1 MTPGTI
7 SVDIIDDYLY
17 IHWIYIR
24 SEDPE
29 IYTPIITGAFEKYIK
44 NYRMNGYLNI
54 LLYVQIALSGICLYR
69 IIRGPTIPDRMVGI
83 DIFGILV
90 VGICAII
97 SIQTERSF
105 ILDIGIAWIILSF
118 LGTLTLA
125 KYLTGKKLN
134 E

>member
-1 MTPGTI
+1 M
-7 SVDIIDDYLY
+7 S
-17 IHWIYIR
+17 
-24 SEDPE
+24 
-29 IYTPIITGAFEKYIK
+29 
-44 NYRMNGYLNI
+44 GYLNI

-69 IIRGPTIPDRMVGI
+69 IIRGPTIPDRMVGV

>member
-1 MTPGTI
+1 
-7 SVDIIDDYLY
+7 
-17 IHWIYIR
+17 
-24 SEDPE
+24 
-29 IYTPIITGAFEKYIK
+29 
-44 NYRMNGYLNI
+44 MNSWLNI
-54 LLYVQIALSGICLYR
+54 LLWIQIGLSGICMYR
-69 IIRGPTIPDRMVGI
+69 ILRGPTIPDRMVGA

-97 SIQTERSF
+97 SIQTERSY

-118 LGTLTLA
+118 IGTLTLA

>member
-1 MTPGTI
+1 M
-7 SVDIIDDYLY
+7 S
-17 IHWIYIR
+17 
-24 SEDPE
+24 
-29 IYTPIITGAFEKYIK
+29 
-44 NYRMNGYLNI
+44 NYLNI
-54 LLYVQIALSGICLYR
+54 LLYAQIGLSVICMYR
-69 IIRGPTIPDRMVGI
+69 IIRGPTIPDRMVGV

-118 LGTLTLA
+118 IGTLTLA

>member
-1 MTPGTI
+1 M
-7 SVDIIDDYLY
+7 SN
-17 IHWIYIR
+17 W
-24 SEDPE
+24 
-29 IYTPIITGAFEKYIK
+29 
-44 NYRMNGYLNI
+44 LNF
-54 LLYVQIALSGICLYR
+54 LLYFQIGLSAICLYR
-69 IIRGPTIPDRMVGI
+69 IIRGPTIPDRMVGV

-90 VGICAII
+90 VGVCAII

-118 LGTLTLA
+118 IGTLTLA

>member
-1 MTPGTI
+1 MI
-7 SVDIIDDYLY
+7 DYL
-17 IHWIYIR
+17 
-24 SEDPE
+24 S
-29 IYTPIITGAFEKYIK
+29 
-44 NYRMNGYLNI
+44 I
-54 LLYVQIALSGICLYR
+54 LLYVQIGLASVCLYR
-69 IIRGPTIPDRMVGI
+69 IIKGPTIPDRMVGI

-97 SIQTERSF
+97 SVQTEKSF

-118 LGTLTLA
+118 IGTLTLA

>member
-1 MTPGTI
+1 MST
-7 SVDIIDDYLY
+7 
-17 IHWIYIR
+17 W
-24 SEDPE
+24 
-29 IYTPIITGAFEKYIK
+29 
-44 NYRMNGYLNI
+44 LNI
-54 LLYVQIALSGICLYR
+54 LLYIQIGLCAVCMYR
-69 IIRGPTIPDRMVGI
+69 IIRGPTIPDRMVGA

-118 LGTLTLA
+118 IGTLTLA

>member
-1 MTPGTI
+1 MST
-7 SVDIIDDYLY
+7 
-17 IHWIYIR
+17 W
-24 SEDPE
+24 
-29 IYTPIITGAFEKYIK
+29 
-44 NYRMNGYLNI
+44 LNI
-54 LLYVQIALSGICLYR
+54 LLYTQIGLSVICLYR
-69 IIRGPTIPDRMVGI
+69 IIRGPTIPDRMVGV

-97 SIQTERSF
+97 ACQTERSF

-118 LGTLTLA
+118 IGTLTLA

>member
-1 MTPGTI
+1 M
-7 SVDIIDDYLY
+7 S
-17 IHWIYIR
+17 
-24 SEDPE
+24 
-29 IYTPIITGAFEKYIK
+29 
-44 NYRMNGYLNI
+44 NYLNI
-54 LLYVQIALSGICLYR
+54 LLYVQIGLSIICLYR
-69 IIRGPTIPDRMVGI
+69 IIIGPTIPDRMVGV

-97 SIQTERSF
+97 AIQTEKSF

-118 LGTLTLA
+118 IGTLTLA